1 MGKSK
6 LDGTNVIQDYL
17 SGLSAEVLG
26 ERYGLSDVA
35 VRNYLRKHGVQIR
48 SSYDSTYDSSRQ
60 SPYHFNEHWLDEL
73 DCAEKFYFLGFFAA
87 DGCNSKKYN
96 NAKIKLQTCDLE
108 LLEKFKIL
116 LESDRPIYN
125 VCQKRAKEGKEFFAV
140 NFELTSKY
148 FCEKLEE
155 LGLPERKTYT
165 LQLPDYVPDKYFRD
179 YIRGLFDGDGNISV
193 SYANK
198 PKGLSS
204 IAGNPCF
211 LLQVKEKLEKILPIN
226 IAYQVNN
233 ENCGY
238 IKINRQEDI
247 KIFLDW
253 MYKDSKLYMERKYQK
268 YLEFLSV
275 RDFSVE
281 TVGQKRRRLK
291 EQENE
296 IINKYISG
304 IEETKMICEQY
315 QMSINTLYR
324 ILQRNNI
331 KPYRENERRATK
343 QGG

>member
-17 SGLSAEVLG
+17 GGLSADVLG

-35 VRNYLRKHGVQIR
+35 IRNYLRKHGVELR
-48 SSYDSTYDSSRQ
+48 SSHDSVYDSSRQ

-73 DCAEKFYFLGFFAA
+73 ECAEKFYFLGFFAA

-108 LLEKFKIL
+108 LLEKFKKL
-116 LESDRPIYN
+116 LESDRPIYQEN
-125 VCQKRAKEGKEFFAV
+125 QKASENRREQFAV
-140 NFELTSKY
+140 KFELTSKY

-155 LGLPERKTYT
+155 LGLPERKTYI
-165 LQLPDYVPDKYFRD
+165 LQLPDYIPDKYFRD

-193 SYANK
+193 SY
-198 PKGLSS
+198 KGKARGMSS
-204 IAGNPCF
+204 IAGNPKF
-211 LLQVKEKLEKILPIN
+211 LLQIKEKIEKILPVN
-226 IAYQVNN
+226 IVYSLKN

-238 IKINRQEDI
+238 IKINRQEDL

-253 MYKDSKLYMERKYQK
+253 MYKDSCLYMERKYQK
-268 YLEFLSV
+268 YLEFLST

-281 TVGQKRRRLK
+281 TKGQKQRRLK

-304 IEETKMICEQY
+304 IEETNMICKQY
-315 QMSINTLYR
+315 QMSIPTLYK

-331 KPYRENERRATK
+331 QPNRENKRRAIK

>member
-17 SGLSAEVLG
+17 SGLSADFLG

-35 VRNYLRKHGVQIR
+35 VRNYLRKHGIQLRDSHDSV
-48 SSYDSTYDSSRQ
+48 YDNSRQ

-108 LLEKFKIL
+108 LLEKFKVL
-116 LESDRPIYN
+116 LESDRPIYQEN
-125 VCQKRAKEGKEFFAV
+125 QKPSKNKREQFAV
-140 NFELTSKY
+140 KFELTSKY

-165 LQLPDYVPDKYFRD
+165 LQLPDYIPDKYFRD

-193 SYANK
+193 SYVNK
-198 PKGLSS
+198 PKGMSS
-204 IAGNPCF
+204 IAGSPSF
-211 LLQVKEKLEKILPIN
+211 LLQIKEKLEMFLPVN
-226 IAYQVNN
+226 IVYYQKD

-238 IKINRQEDI
+238 IKINRQEDL

-253 MYKDSKLYMERKYQK
+253 MYKDSNLYMERKYQK

-275 RDFSVE
+275 RDFSIE

-296 IINKYISG
+296 IVNKYISG
-304 IEETKMICEQY
+304 IEGTKMICEQY
-315 QMSINTLYR
+315 QMSIYTLYK

-331 KPYRENERRATK
+331 TPNRENERRVIK

>member
-6 LDGTNVIQDYL
+6 LDETNVIQDYL
-17 SGLSAEVLG
+17 SGLSTDFLG
-26 ERYGLSDVA
+26 ERYGLSNVA
-35 VRNYLRKHGVQIR
+35 VRNYLRKHGVQLR
-48 SSYDSTYDSSRQ
+48 DAHDSVYDSSRQ

-108 LLEKFKIL
+108 LLEKFKVL

-125 VCQKRAKEGKEFFAV
+125 VHQKETKNRKESFAV

-155 LGLPERKTYT
+155 LGLSERKTYT
-165 LQLPDYVPDKYFRD
+165 LQLPNYIPDQYFRD
-179 YIRGLFDGDGNISV
+179 YIRGVFDGDGNISV
-193 SYANK
+193 SY
-198 PKGLSS
+198 KGRARGMSS
-204 IAGNPCF
+204 IAGNPKF
-211 LLQVKEKLEKILPIN
+211 LLQLKEKIIKILDIN
-226 IAYQVNN
+226 IVFYQKN

-238 IKINRQEDI
+238 IKINRQEDL
-247 KIFLDW
+247 KVFLDW
-253 MYKDSKLYMERKYQK
+253 MYKDSNLYMERKYQK
-268 YLEFLSV
+268 YLEFLNT
-275 RDFSVE
+275 RDFSIE
-281 TVGQKRRRLK
+281 TKGQKQRRLK
-291 EQENE
+291 QQENE

-304 IEETKMICEQY
+304 IEETNMICERY
-315 QMSINTLYR
+315 QMSIHTLYQ

-331 KPYRENERRATK
+331 QPNREEIRRAIK

>member
-17 SGLSAEVLG
+17 SGLSADFLG

-35 VRNYLRKHGVQIR
+35 VRNYLRKHGIQLRDSHDSV
-48 SSYDSTYDSSRQ
+48 YDNSRQ
-60 SPYHFNEHWLDEL
+60 SPYYFNEHWLDEL

-108 LLEKFKIL
+108 LLEKFKGL

-125 VCQKRAKEGKEFFAV
+125 VYQKETKNRKESFAV

-155 LGLPERKTYT
+155 LGLSERKTYI
-165 LQLPDYVPDKYFRD
+165 LQLPDYISDKYFRD
-179 YIRGLFDGDGNISV
+179 YIRGVFDGDGNISI
-193 SYANK
+193 SY
-198 PKGLSS
+198 KGRARGMSS
-204 IAGNPCF
+204 IAGNPRF
-211 LLQVKEKLEKILPIN
+211 LLQIKEKLEKFLSVN
-226 IAYQVNN
+226 IVYYQTN

-238 IKINRQEDI
+238 IKINRQEDL
-247 KIFLDW
+247 KVFLDW
-253 MYKDSKLYMERKYQK
+253 MYKDSNLYMERKYQK

-275 RDFSVE
+275 RNFSVE
-281 TVGQKRRRLK
+281 TKGQKQRRLK
-291 EQENE
+291 EQEDE
-296 IINKYISG
+296 IVNKYISG
-304 IEETKMICEQY
+304 IEETSMICEQY

-331 KPYRENERRATK
+331 KPNRENNRRAIK

>member
-1 MGKSK
+1 MRKTK
-6 LDGTNVIQDYL
+6 LDGTDVIQDYL
-17 SGLSAEVLG
+17 SGLSADFLG

-35 VRNYLRKHGVQIR
+35 VRNYLRKHGVQLR
-48 SSYDSTYDSSRQ
+48 DSHDSVYDSSRQ
-60 SPYHFNEHWLDEL
+60 SPYHFNEHWLDKL

-96 NAKIKLQTCDLE
+96 NAKIKLQIGDLE
-108 LLEKFKIL
+108 LLEKFKAL
-116 LESDRPIYN
+116 LESDRPIYQEN
-125 VCQKRAKEGKEFFAV
+125 QKASKNKREQFAV
-140 NFELTSKY
+140 KFELTSKY

-165 LQLPDYVPDKYFRD
+165 LQLPDYIPDKYFRD

-193 SYANK
+193 SYVNK

-204 IAGNPCF
+204 IAGNPIF
-211 LLQVKEKLEKILPIN
+211 LLQIKEKLEKFLPVN
-226 IAYQVNN
+226 IVYYQKN

-238 IKINRQEDI
+238 IKINRQEDL

-253 MYKDSKLYMERKYQK
+253 MYKDSNLYMERKYQK

-275 RDFSVE
+275 RDFSTE
-281 TVGQKRRRLK
+281 TKRQKRRRLK
-291 EQENE
+291 KQENE

-304 IEETKMICEQY
+304 IEETNMICKQY

-331 KPYRENERRATK
+331 KPNRENNRRATK

>member
-35 VRNYLRKHGVQIR
+35 VRNYLRKHGVKLR
-48 SSYDSTYDSSRQ
+48 DSHDSVYDSSRQ

-73 DCAEKFYFLGFFAA
+73 NCAEKFYFLGFFAA

-108 LLEKFKIL
+108 LLEKFKVL

-125 VCQKRAKEGKEFFAV
+125 VHQKETKNRKESFAV

-155 LGLPERKTYT
+155 LGLSERKTYT
-165 LQLPDYVPDKYFRD
+165 LQLPDYIPDKYFRD
-179 YIRGLFDGDGNISV
+179 YIRGVFDGDGNISV
-193 SYANK
+193 SYINK

-204 IAGNPCF
+204 IAGNPKF
-211 LLQVKEKLEKILPIN
+211 LLQVKEKLREFLSIHVVYQEKD
-226 IAYQVNN
+226 

-238 IKINRQEDI
+238 IKINRQEDL
-247 KIFLDW
+247 KVFLDW
-253 MYKDSKLYMERKYQK
+253 MYKDSNLYMERKYQK

-281 TVGQKRRRLK
+281 TKGQKQRRLK

-296 IINKYISG
+296 IVNKYISG
-304 IEETKMICEQY
+304 IEETSMICEQY
-315 QMSINTLYR
+315 
-324 ILQRNNI
+324 
-331 KPYRENERRATK
+331 
-343 QGG
+343 

>member
-6 LDGTNVIQDYL
+6 LDETNVIQDYL
-17 SGLSAEVLG
+17 SGLSADFLG

-35 VRNYLRKHGVQIR
+35 VRNYLRKHGIQLR
-48 SSYDSTYDSSRQ
+48 GSHDSVYDSSRQ
-60 SPYHFNEHWLDEL
+60 SPYHFNEHWLDKL

-96 NAKIKLQTCDLE
+96 NAKIKLQIGDLE
-108 LLEKFKIL
+108 LLEKFKVL
-116 LESDRPIYN
+116 LESDRPIYQEN
-125 VCQKRAKEGKEFFAV
+125 QKASKNKREQFAV
-140 NFELTSKY
+140 KFELTSKY

-165 LQLPDYVPDKYFRD
+165 LQLPDYIPDKYFRD

-193 SYANK
+193 SYVNK

-204 IAGNPCF
+204 IAGNPIF
-211 LLQVKEKLEKILPIN
+211 LLQIKEKLETFLPVN
-226 IAYQVNN
+226 IVYYQKD
-233 ENCGY
+233 ENCGD
-238 IKINRQEDI
+238 IKINRQEDL

-253 MYKDSKLYMERKYQK
+253 MYKDSNLYMERKYQK

-275 RDFSVE
+275 RDFSTE

-304 IEETKMICEQY
+304 IEGTKMICEQY
-315 QMSINTLYR
+315 QMSIYTLYK

-331 KPYRENERRATK
+331 TPNRENKRRAIK

>member
-17 SGLSAEVLG
+17 SGLSADVLG
-26 ERYGLSDVA
+26 ERYGLSNVA
-35 VRNYLRKHGVQIR
+35 IRNYLRKHGVKLR
-48 SSYDSTYDSSRQ
+48 DSHDSIYDSSRQ

-87 DGCNSKKYN
+87 DGNNSKKYN
-96 NAKIKLQTCDLE
+96 EIRIKLQTGDLE
-108 LLEKFKIL
+108 LLEKFKLL

-125 VCQKRAKEGKEFFAV
+125 VYQKASKNKKEEFSV
-140 NFELTSKY
+140 NFRLNSKY
-148 FCEKLEE
+148 FCQRLED
-155 LGLPERKTYT
+155 LGLPERKTYI
-165 LQLPDYVPDKYFRD
+165 LCLPDYIPDEYFRD

-193 SYANK
+193 SY
-198 PKGLSS
+198 KGKARGMSS
-204 IAGNPCF
+204 IAGNPKL
-211 LLQVKEKLEKILPIN
+211 LLQIKEKLEKILPIN
-226 IAYQVNN
+226 IIYSQKN

-238 IKINRQEDI
+238 IKINRQEDL

-253 MYKDSKLYMERKYQK
+253 MYKDSCLYMERKHQK
-268 YLEFLSV
+268 YLEFLST
-275 RDFSVE
+275 RDFSIE
-281 TVGQKRRRLK
+281 TKGQKQRRLK

-315 QMSINTLYR
+315 QMSIHTLYQ
-324 ILQRNNI
+324 ILRRNNI
-331 KPYRENERRATK
+331 KPNRNNEQQAIK

>member
-17 SGLSAEVLG
+17 SGLSADFLG
-26 ERYGLSDVA
+26 ERYGLSNVA
-35 VRNYLRKHGVQIR
+35 VRNYLRKHGVQLR
-48 SSYDSTYDSSRQ
+48 DSHDSVYDSSRQ

-108 LLEKFKIL
+108 LLEKFKAL

-125 VCQKRAKEGKEFFAV
+125 VHQKETKNRKESFAV

-155 LGLPERKTYT
+155 LGLSERKTYT
-165 LQLPDYVPDKYFRD
+165 LQLPDYIPDQYFRD
-179 YIRGLFDGDGNISV
+179 YIRGVFDGDGNISV
-193 SYANK
+193 SYINK

-204 IAGNPCF
+204 IAGNPKF
-211 LLQVKEKLEKILPIN
+211 LLQIKEKIENFLSVH
-226 IAYQVNN
+226 IAYQENN
-233 ENCGY
+233 KNCGY
-238 IKINRQEDI
+238 IKINRQEDL

-253 MYKDSKLYMERKYQK
+253 MYKDSSLYMERKHQK
-268 YLEFLSV
+268 YLEFLSI

-281 TVGQKRRRLK
+281 TKGQKRRRLK

-296 IINKYISG
+296 IVNKYISG
-304 IEETKMICEQY
+304 IEETNMICEQY
-315 QMSINTLYR
+315 
-324 ILQRNNI
+324 
-331 KPYRENERRATK
+331 
-343 QGG
+343 

>member
-6 LDGTNVIQDYL
+6 LDETNVIQDYL
-17 SGLSAEVLG
+17 SGLSADFLG
-26 ERYGLSDVA
+26 ERYGLSNVA
-35 VRNYLRKHGVQIR
+35 VRNYLRKHGVQLR
-48 SSYDSTYDSSRQ
+48 DAHDSVYDSSRQ

-108 LLEKFKIL
+108 LLEKFKVL

-125 VCQKRAKEGKEFFAV
+125 VHQKETKNRKESFAV

-155 LGLPERKTYT
+155 LGLSERKTYT
-165 LQLPDYVPDKYFRD
+165 LQLPNYIPDQYFRD
-179 YIRGLFDGDGNISV
+179 YIRGVFDGDGNISV
-193 SYANK
+193 SYINK

-204 IAGNPCF
+204 IAGNPKF
-211 LLQVKEKLEKILPIN
+211 LLQIKEKMEKFLSIHIV
-226 IAYQVNN
+226 YQENN
-233 ENCGY
+233 KNCGY
-238 IKINRQEDI
+238 IKINRQEDL

-253 MYKDSKLYMERKYQK
+253 MYKDSSLYMERKYQK

-281 TVGQKRRRLK
+281 TKGQKKRRLK
-291 EQENE
+291 EQ
-296 IINKYISG
+296 
-304 IEETKMICEQY
+304 
-315 QMSINTLYR
+315 
-324 ILQRNNI
+324 
-331 KPYRENERRATK
+331 
-343 QGG
+343 

>member
-26 ERYGLSDVA
+26 ERYGLSNVA
-35 VRNYLRKHGVQIR
+35 VRNYLRKHGVKLR
-48 SSYDSTYDSSRQ
+48 DSHDSVYDSSRQ

-108 LLEKFKIL
+108 LLEKFKVL

-125 VCQKRAKEGKEFFAV
+125 VHQKETKNRKESFAV

-155 LGLPERKTYT
+155 LGLSERKTYT
-165 LQLPDYVPDKYFRD
+165 LQLPDYIPDKYFRD
-179 YIRGLFDGDGNISV
+179 YVRGLFDGDGNISV
-193 SYANK
+193 SYINK

-204 IAGNPCF
+204 IAGNPKF
-211 LLQVKEKLEKILPIN
+211 LLQVKEKLEKFLSVHVV
-226 IAYQVNN
+226 YQEKN

-238 IKINRQEDI
+238 IKINRQEDL
-247 KIFLDW
+247 KVFLDW
-253 MYKDSKLYMERKYQK
+253 MYKDSNLYMERKYQK

-281 TVGQKRRRLK
+281 TKGQKRRRLK

-296 IINKYISG
+296 IVNKYISG
-304 IEETKMICEQY
+304 IEETSMICEQY
-315 QMSINTLYR
+315 
-324 ILQRNNI
+324 
-331 KPYRENERRATK
+331 
-343 QGG
+343 

>member
-17 SGLSAEVLG
+17 SGLSADFLG
-26 ERYGLSDVA
+26 ERYGLSNVA
-35 VRNYLRKHGVQIR
+35 VRNYLRKHGVKLR
-48 SSYDSTYDSSRQ
+48 DSHDSVYDSSRQ

-96 NAKIKLQTCDLE
+96 NVKIKLQTGDLE
-108 LLEKFKIL
+108 LLEKFKVL

-125 VCQKRAKEGKEFFAV
+125 VHQKETKNRKESFAV

-155 LGLPERKTYT
+155 LGLSERKTYT
-165 LQLPDYVPDKYFRD
+165 LQLPDYIPDKYFRD
-179 YIRGLFDGDGNISV
+179 YVRGLFDGDGNISV
-193 SYANK
+193 SYINK

-204 IAGNPCF
+204 IAGNPKF
-211 LLQVKEKLEKILPIN
+211 LLQVKEKLEKFLSVHVV
-226 IAYQVNN
+226 YQEKN

-238 IKINRQEDI
+238 IKINRQEDL
-247 KIFLDW
+247 KVFLDW
-253 MYKDSKLYMERKYQK
+253 MYKDSNLYMERKYQK

-281 TVGQKRRRLK
+281 TKGQKRRRLK
-291 EQENE
+291 GQENE
-296 IINKYISG
+296 IVNKYISG
-304 IEETKMICEQY
+304 IEETSMICEQY
-315 QMSINTLYR
+315 
-324 ILQRNNI
+324 
-331 KPYRENERRATK
+331 
-343 QGG
+343 